1 MTVLGAVLALAI
13 GLTLGLLGGGGSI
26 LTVPAF
32 VYAIGLE
39 PKRAIAMSLPVVG
52 GAAAIGALQHW
63 RRGGIALRS
72 ALPFGAAA
80 MTGAF
85 LGARLAG
92 HLDGRTQLGLLAV
105 TMLAAATSMLRSA
118 LAAPAAPD
126 TLNARPTDAT
136 AQPRLGAWGL
146 TLIGV
151 GVGALTGLVG
161 AGGGFLIVPA
171 LVLLG
176 DLPMREA
183 VGTSLLVI
191 AMNTAAAFAGYQG
204 AIVIDWGLVLPFGGL
219 TAVGILTGSRFITRV
234 PQRVLKL
241 AFAALL
247 VLIGALILWQNSHR

>member
-1 MTVLGAVLALAI
+1 MTPLGAGLALLI
-13 GLTLGLLGGGGSI
+13 GITLGLLGGGGSI

-52 GAAAIGALQHW
+52 GAAAVGAFQHW
-63 RRGGIALRS
+63 RRGGIALRT

-92 HLDGRTQLGLLAV
+92 HLDGRTQLGLLGV

-118 LAAPAAPD
+118 GRPAADTPVNPRPTAPAA
-126 TLNARPTDAT
+126 
-136 AQPRLGAWGL
+136 QPMRGPWSLP
-146 TLIGV
+146 LIGV

-171 LVLLG
+171 LVILG
-176 DLPMREA
+176 GLPMREA

-191 AMNTAAAFAGYQG
+191 SMNTTAAFAGYRG
-204 AIVIDWGLVLPFGGL
+204 TIAMDWGLVLPFGGL
-219 TAVGILTGSRFITRV
+219 TAVGILVGAQLITRV
-234 PQRVLKL
+234 PARALKI
-241 AFAALL
+241 AFAVLL
-247 VLIGALILWQNSHR
+247 VLIGALILWQNAHA